1 MQLGRA
7 STAAPTP
14 EIERDLLGEGIVGR
28 AGNWKLIDGLW
39 THWLFHPLL
48 RGAPDAVVLG
58 ATRVRVVIRG
68 HLLRLGAGRFVVSG
82 RLARERLVVL
92 LNHGRLVLDRR
103 AEPANAPLTRAL
115 RSDRLAVGSRG
126 WQHQERGVSRLLL
139 RLLNRLIGRLEH
151 VLLLGRRLVLAH
163 RRVRHRVVESGLA
176 LGFEHLLATLRDL
189 PALL

>member
-7 STAAPTP
+7 ATAAPAAK
-14 EIERDLLGEGIVGR
+14 IERDLLGEGVVGR
-28 AGNWKLIDGLW
+28 PSTRKLIGGLRA
-39 THWLFHPLL
+39 HWLLHPL
-48 RGAPDAVVLG
+48 RGRSDAVVLG
-58 ATRVRVVIRG
+58 ATCVWKVIRGG

-82 RLARERLVVL
+82 RLARERLVIL

-103 AEPANAPLTRAL
+103 AEPANAPLARAL

-163 RRVRHRVVESGLA
+163 RRVRHRVVESGLS
-176 LGFEHLLATLRDL
+176 LGFEHLLATLPDL